1 MKRNVTPWLCDVSLF
16 RWCEIQCILYYVN
29 SYLAPDGP
37 PLDVKVTALGSQK
50 LQVTWTVSTSTF
62 ICLCFIC
69 VVFVNRRTPK
79 ILKKVWFSLNK
90 V

>member
-69 VVFVNRRTPK
+69 VVLLIDVPPRY
-79 ILKKVWFSLNK
+79 LKKFGFL
-90 V
+90 